1 MTLFLSLCCSG
12 KAEKN
17 AMEPAPGNGTPVQ
30 MVFSATAASPEVKTT
45 LADDLGIRWQSWD
58 KITVFSGA
66 DAAGSE
72 FTVSSLENDNKKA
85 NFSGLGLPAT
95 DHYAVS
101 PAQGGASI
109 SGGVITAVLPMTQG
123 VREGSFGAQANLSAA
138 VSDASSS
145 EFFFRNVTGI
155 LSLTIADSGV
165 TGVRLE
171 SLGDEKLSGE
181 TRIRFQEG
189 IPVAA
194 PTGAAHNWV
203 SLSGALQPNKEYYF
217 AVFPGTFSQGFRIT
231 LYKNGQYASVV
242 SRTPLTLERNGNIS
256 LGSIPALT
264 KWKTPGTVVL
274 RGEAAE
280 DGQEMSY
287 APAQWADMN
296 LSRNRGTQVEA
307 FASDEYNYEAFT
319 RLSAGKKLWFED
331 GGQLYGVFSGTVVP
345 ISSAAEA
352 PAAEISADGIY
363 RIRLNLP
370 CGKAYFQQVT
380 AVEYNR
386 VGTESVA
393 LTYAGEGVWSLAGL
407 RLNGSDDRYKFHFTI
422 DGETQV
428 YGRMY
433 DSDKRPGA
441 DGLNPAPATYWYLQP
456 AAMNQWEPAFKF
468 PQAYYTN
475 GTGRYYADVHLYMNA
490 SRAHYT
496 HELCN
501 FVDGENLPDIDAGE
515 DVFIQG
521 EGALDCGQKLAFI
534 DNTWRNTSLTG
545 AGDQAA
551 VSGPDGY
558 NYEIFTKLEA
568 GKKFYFVTDEGH
580 KFALNADAS
589 AVVRIASPSDIPYN
603 GVSHTAVYRIRMN
616 FATGVVSVFRVD
628 LVRLRQPSSG
638 WGPFTMTYV
647 GNGTWKIDSFEI
659 KWRTQSWN
667 AHEDRYKFDLWFAYN
682 HDGTTYVNTWQD
694 MANLVSYDRPSTTA
708 DIGTDYFYLQPF
720 IPHDWNGDFKYP
732 DYLCGP
738 DAETAIK
745 TATVSLVL
753 NADNGKY
760 THSFTNE
767 EAVGATPTYVSL
779 DVTSLEGTFT
789 MHKSADG
796 SVFEGVS
803 RFATGQTVNMVA
815 TDSFG
820 RLHALSTTSTVN
832 GVAYLEANPAS
843 GSYTFT
849 ALESLLAE
857 GNAVNG
863 FSASNGVT
871 LSYAGHGVF
880 RGDAVTFAGSSEG
893 NADAMT
899 PTYPYS
905 KWGRARFT
913 FVKPG
918 DSNLEIRRL
927 DGSRK
932 AIERTTYGSTSEMQI
947 NPGTYNITVDLR
959 NFTFDIQPVHDGSRR
974 ITVMGSSVPTGTGA
988 TGEKGYMYLFGT
1000 NALTS
1005 GWTLSNRSVP
1015 GNNTVTL
1022 TERYDDLVM
1031 DGGKYVIY
1039 ALSLGNEGI
1048 HGAADQNAVYKQWK
1062 DNMQSLISRA
1072 RNEGRKVVVIGNYG
1086 RGDFNASDY
1095 AYVKDIN
1102 LEIAQWNVPSVNVL
1116 GAVDDEAGHWPA
1128 GYQNGDDTY
1137 HPNDAGHAEMS
1148 YTLVPSVFD
1157 AMEEGKPLPV
1167 RDASGAIDL
1176 AAGSIGFTPEATV
1189 HPFTVAFW
1197 VKTAGSGS
1205 ILHIDGVNRDYDAAS
1220 LGVNDGSWHL
1230 VAVTHY
1236 YAQGITRVYV
1246 DGVQHSSA
1254 TERMVAT
1261 RFSIGGGLFRE
1272 LFFWRSG
1279 MNADEI
1285 SALYDG
1291 AMLKS
1296 SLEIYAPFKGGALD
1310 NLATSTNSL
1319 N

>member
-1 MTLFLSLCCSG
+1 MTLFLSLGCSG

-101 PAQGGASI
+101 PAQSGATI
-109 SGGVITAVLPMTQG
+109 TGGVITAVLPMTQG
-123 VREGSFGAQANLSAA
+123 VLEGSFGAQANLSAA

-217 AVFPGTFSQGFRIT
+217 AVFPGSFSQGFRIT

-242 SRTPLTLERNGNIS
+242 KRTPLTLERNGNVL
-256 LGSIPALT
+256 LGNIPALT

-280 DGQEMSY
+280 DGQVMTFAGNQY
-287 APAQWADMN
+287 ADMN
-296 LSRNRGTQVEA
+296 ISRNRGTQIEA
-307 FASDEYNYEAFT
+307 FASDEYNYEVFT
-319 RLSAGKKLWFED
+319 RISAGHRLYFQD
-331 GGQLYGVFSGTVVP
+331 GDQRYAVFSGIVAP
-345 ISSAAEA
+345 IASASEA
-352 PAAEISADGIY
+352 PAAPVDHDGVY
-363 RIRLNLP
+363 RVRLNLP
-370 CGKAYFQQVT
+370 YGKAYFQEIT

-386 VGTESVA
+386 VGVESVA
-393 LTYAGEGVWSLAGL
+393 LSYAGNGTWTCPGL
-407 RLNGSDDRYKFHFTI
+407 RLKGSDDRYKFHFTI
-422 DGETQV
+422 DGQTQV
-428 YGRMY
+428 YGRIY
-433 DSDKRPGA
+433 NSDQRPGGA
-441 DGLNPAPATYWYLQP
+441 TPASYWYVQP
-456 AAMNQWEPAFKF
+456 AAINQWEPAFKF
-468 PQAYYTN
+468 PGDYYT
-475 GTGRYYADVHLYMNA
+475 GDTGQYYADLTLSMNA
-490 SRAHYT
+490 DGAHYT
-496 HELCN
+496 HSLSG
-501 FVDGENLPDIDAGE
+501 FVDKDSLPSLGADEGLS
-515 DVFIQG
+515 IQG
-521 EGALDCGQKLAFI
+521 
-534 DNTWRNTSLTG
+534 TG
-545 AGDQAA
+545 APEAGQVFRYSDSFAGG
-551 VSGPDGY
+551 SGYADESSLAGPSGY
-558 NYEIFTKLEA
+558 DYEIFTRLE
-568 GKKFYFVTDEGH
+568 KSKPFYFTTSGGH
-580 KFALNADAS
+580 KFALNAGGTAIEAIATPS
-589 AVVRIASPSDIPYN
+589 AAAYA
-603 GVSHTAVYRIRMN
+603 GVSQDGVYRIRISSSSLGAQITRTESAEMM
-616 FATGVVSVFRVD
+616 
-628 LVRLRQPSSG
+628 QP
-638 WGPFTMTYV
+638 TYKNQQLQYV
-647 GNGTWKIDSFEI
+647 GNGVWEGKMLDLYWKPKPE
-659 KWRTQSWN
+659 WGANRQWQ
-667 AHEDRYKFDLWFAYN
+667 YKFQIYFNQAGSWQYYGYRTEDTVQPATGFWNDLFSVENDNTWNIYTVE
-682 HDGTTYVNTWQD
+682 DTYVFD
-694 MANLVSYDRPSTTA
+694 VR
-708 DIGTDYFYLQPF
+708 LQ
-720 IPHDWNGDFKYP
+720 
-732 DYLCGP
+732 
-738 DAETAIK
+738 
-745 TATVSLVL
+745 L
-753 NADNGKY
+753 NADGY
-760 THSFTNE
+760 TFGFSN
-767 EAVGATPTYVSL
+767 PTAKADAPSYVSL

-789 MHKSADG
+789 MHKSSDG

-803 RFATGQTVNMVA
+803 TFSNGTAVSLVA
-815 TDSFG
+815 TDTYG
-820 RLHALSTTSTVN
+820 RQHARSVNSTVD
-832 GVAYLEANPAS
+832 GVALLEVSADLSSAS
-843 GSYTFT
+843 FT
-849 ALESLLAE
+849 ALPNLLAE

-893 NADAMT
+893 NADSMT

-932 AIERTTYGSTSEMQI
+932 ALEWKGRGATSEMQI
-947 NPGTYNITVDLR
+947 NPGTYNIVADLR
-959 NFTFDIQPVHDGSRR
+959 NFTLDIQPVHDGSRR

-1000 NALTS
+1000 NALTP

-1015 GNNTVTL
+1015 GNSTVTL
-1022 TERYDDLVM
+1022 AERYDDLVM
-1031 DGGKYVIY
+1031 DGGAYVIY

-1048 HGAADQNAVYKQWK
+1048 HGAANQDAVYKQWK
-1062 DNMQSLISRA
+1062 DNMQALISRA
-1072 RNEGRKVVVIGNYG
+1072 RAEGRKVVVMGNYG

-1095 AYVKDIN
+1095 SYVKAIN
-1102 LEIAQWNVPSVNVL
+1102 LEIAQWNVPSMNVL
-1116 GAVDDEAGHWPA
+1116 GAVDDEAGRWPA
-1128 GYQNGDDTY
+1128 GYQNGDDAY
-1137 HPNDAGHAEMS
+1137 HPNDEGHAEMS

-1157 AMEEGKPLPV
+1157 AMEAGKPLPV
-1167 RDASGAIDL
+1167 RDASGSIDL
-1176 AAGSIGFTPEATV
+1176 TSGTLGFTPEATV
-1189 HPFTVAFW
+1189 HPFAVAFW

-1236 YAQGITRVYV
+1236 YAQGVTRVYV
-1246 DGVQHSSA
+1246 DGVEHSSA

-1272 LFFWRSG
+1272 LFFWRSA
-1279 MNADEI
+1279 MNAGEI
-1285 SALYDG
+1285 SALYGG

-1296 SLEIYAPFKGGALD
+1296 SLEIYAPFKGGAIT
-1310 NLATSTNSL
+1310 NLATSTNTL
-1319 N
+1319 NQ